1 MRLIISLWS
10 SYDESPANFVETV
23 ERFSGLSF
31 GTILPGGYG
40 GCSFNVEVSGW
51 NAIRWYRDY
60 LGHHV
65 VIFDHLGRRV
75 YEGRIEVTDASI
87 RGVKVTVSGYYSHA
101 QDETHGII
109 YPVTVPASISDVIED
124 TVDLASQ
131 WWSGDH
137 SQIKVTVT
145 DITPQDFT
153 GEQKLRDAIEA
164 VLKFG
169 DDGVIPVPLHF
180 AIWNHRRP
188 YLFAEPDIIGD
199 EPDWQVS
206 VKDFAKGRGLALNRS
221 IRGLFNKIQVLYDDP
236 DIGPTF
242 TDWEE
247 DLVSQNLFWLR
258 EGSINI
264 GAALTGIATTI
275 GELAI
280 NAYSKPKQTS
290 RLGITGKVKTKAG
303 APDFPYMVRAGDLVR
318 INDYDP
324 SVAQL
329 VSGQGGEDAAIAV
342 INSTRY
348 NYERNQLE
356 LQLGSKSVAMDLL
369 MARLGMSS
377 GSVR

>member
-1 MRLIISLWS
+1 MKLIISLWS
-10 SYDESPANFVETV
+10 SYDETPANFVETV
-23 ERFSGLSF
+23 ERFSNLTF
-31 GTILPGGYG
+31 GTVLPGGYG
-40 GCSFNVEVSGW
+40 SCSFNIEVSGW
-51 NAIRWYRDY
+51 NAIRWYREY
-60 LGHHV
+60 LGHHA
-65 VIFDHLGRRV
+65 VIFDHLGRRI
-75 YEGRIEVTDASI
+75 YEGRIEVTSADVK
-87 RGVKVTVSGYYSHA
+87 GVKVTLSGYYAHA

-109 YPVTVPASISDVIED
+109 YPLSVPTSISDIIED

-169 DDGVIPVPLHF
+169 DDGVTPIPLHF
-180 AIWNHRRP
+180 AIWEHRRP
-188 YLFAEPDIIGD
+188 YLFSEPVVIDD
-199 EPDWQVS
+199 PDWRVS
-206 VKDFAKGRGLALNRS
+206 VKDFGGGRGLALSRS
-221 IRGLFNKIQVLYDDP
+221 VRGLYNKIQVLYDDP

-258 EGSINI
+258 EGSLNI
-264 GAALTGIATTI
+264 GAALPGIAETI

-290 RLGITGKVKTKAG
+290 RLGITGKVRTKAG
-303 APDFPYMVRAGDLVR
+303 APDFPYMIRAGDMIQIV
-318 INDYDP
+318 DYDP

-329 VSGQGGEDAAIAV
+329 VSGQGGEDAAIAFV
-342 INSTRY
+342 NSTRY
-348 NYERNQLE
+348 NYGSNQVDI
-356 LQLGSKSVAMDLL
+356 QLGSKNIAMDLL